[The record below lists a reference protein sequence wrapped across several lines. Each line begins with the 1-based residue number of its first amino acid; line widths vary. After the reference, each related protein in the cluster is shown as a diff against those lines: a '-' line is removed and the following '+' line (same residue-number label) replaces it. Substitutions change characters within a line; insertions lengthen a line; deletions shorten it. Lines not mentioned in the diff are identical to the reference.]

1 MQHLLSSL
9 FARGS
14 LLVLARGSLLA
25 WSQLIVPMAPKAKA
39 GKALTVKVK
48 QEPAEAKAGKAST
61 AKVKK
66 EPVEEKPTPKA
77 NSAIMPAFRGLRTVC
92 LGIPTVSMTCSAR
105 SEFYERFLSLENL
118 QTCVYLFFFGRHRNL
133 GRILEI
139 GFYGHWQCMFGVA
152 RFESGLVQEPIQ
164 ESRTVQ
170 QRLKVCSK
178 AQKLAKV

>member
-1 MQHLLSSL
+1 
-9 FARGS
+9 
-14 LLVLARGSLLA
+14 
-25 WSQLIVPMAPKAKA
+25 MAPKAKA
-39 GKALTVKVK
+39 GKALTVKVKQEPAEAKAGKTLTVKVK

-77 NSAIMPAFRGLRTVC
+77 NSAIMPAFRGQRTVC

-139 GFYGHWQCMFGVA
+139 GFYGH
-152 RFESGLVQEPIQ
+152 
-164 ESRTVQ
+164 
-170 QRLKVCSK
+170 
-178 AQKLAKV
+178 